1 MADDKPAMPHG
12 PEYFRRKARE
22 MLTQADQATS
32 EDDRQAFRALAE
44 QYQRLAKVAKRPH
57 I

>member
-1 MADDKPAMPHG
+1 MADDKQAMPHG